1 MLIPRF
7 WIHLV
12 HKDVS
17 RMTSQ
22 AYVELDDLIGF
33 FFTRGKQ
40 PTNKS
45 RQNDWFY
52 TVRKFQKLVIM
63 INIKTTVDTN
73 YVFSTYL

>member
-45 RQNDWFY
+45 RQND
-52 TVRKFQKLVIM
+52 
-63 INIKTTVDTN
+63 
-73 YVFSTYL
+73 